1 MPTYEFFCGTCRKR
15 FDIVKPM
22 AQSSDAEFHCGTQA
36 ERVFTAPHVI
46 GVFEPYRSMGPER
59 QWIHTR
65 QEHKDFLRRYG
76 YEEVGNDP
84 SMAPPD
90 ISDAEFEHNREQ
102 QLKELA
108 RDHEETQKVMRELAI
123 DQENV

>member
-1 MPTYEFFCGTCRKR
+1 MSTYVYSCVKCAKR
-15 FDIVKPM
+15 FEVVKPM
-22 AQSSDAEFHCGTQA
+22 AQSSTPEFHCDMQA

-46 GVFEPYRSMGPER
+46 GVFEPYRSMGPDR

-65 QEHKDFLRRYG
+65 QKHKDFLRRYG
-76 YEEVGNDP
+76 YEEVGNDA

-90 ISDAEFEHNREQ
+90 ISDAEFEYTREQ

-108 RDHEETQKVMRELAI
+108 RDHEETQKVARELAI
-123 DQENV
+123 DQESV

>member
-1 MPTYEFFCGTCRKR
+1 MSTYLYECPKCAKR
-15 FDIVKPM
+15 FDVIKPM
-22 AQSSDAEFHCGTQA
+22 AESSRTEYHCATEAQ
-36 ERVFTAPHVI
+36 RVFTAPHVI
-46 GVFEPYRSMGPER
+46 GVFEPYRSMGPDR

-90 ISDAEFEHNREQ
+90 ISDAEFEYNRDQ

-108 RDHEETQKVMRELAI
+108 RDREETQKVARELAI